1 MRYPQ
6 NQPRILYR
14 IAPGHPN
21 KNGFSINSSYE
32 SLEGNE
38 PHEGICQGRSEES
51 PTTEEIEAYCVR
63 IQEAGFPMTIDPDEF
78 VDYYYSKG
86 WDKIRDWKAAI
97 RNWQRNRN
105 KQQDGQIPSGAP
117 WSQDPS
123 MSAPRNQGTDSRLET
138 LRKLWNQY
146 DQEEQE
152 AAKKES

>member
-1 MRYPQ
+1 MKALKAMNPMREYAKVDP
-6 NQPRILYR
+6 
-14 IAPGHPN
+14 
-21 KNGFSINSSYE
+21 KN
-32 SLEGNE
+32 
-38 PHEGICQGRSEES
+38 P

-105 KQQDGQIPSGAP
+105 KQQDGQTQSGAP

-123 MSAPRNQGTDSRLET
+123 MGTPRNPRTDSRLET